1 MAVIWYYDLTSEKN
15 TKMRHF
21 NTVLKQ
27 SATILLSDQT
37 NLPCSS
43 IFVKVLKKLRIK
55 ICDWFR
61 SAAELIFH
69 PRALSVPAVLYG
81 SQWFPQ
87 SCWQAWCPATGVA
100 LCREPGASASCHQK
114 KETFLPLSYWGD
126 FSARP
131 SPGPAALW
139 PSGHWPWAICSQR
152 KLTVASHMR
161 YRALLISNPGLDW
174 LPFLCP
180 LWGWKQHRLPAVRR
194 EQEKAVRNE
203 GKGRALQLSPLL
215 HPPFPPPFPNIKYLT
230 E

>member
-27 SATILLSDQT
+27 SATILLLDRT

-55 ICDWFR
+55 ICDRFR

-87 SCWQAWCPATGVA
+87 SCWQAWCPATGGA
-100 LCREPGASASCHQK
+100 LCRGPGASASCHQK
-114 KETFLPLSYWGD
+114 KETFLPLSYRGD

-131 SPGPAALW
+131 SPGPAAL
-139 PSGHWPWAICSQR
+139 
-152 KLTVASHMR
+152 
-161 YRALLISNPGLDW
+161 
-174 LPFLCP
+174 
-180 LWGWKQHRLPAVRR
+180 
-194 EQEKAVRNE
+194 
-203 GKGRALQLSPLL
+203 
-215 HPPFPPPFPNIKYLT
+215 
-230 E
+230 